1 MLKKMYKTLVLI
13 LLLQATSFAQTI
25 SISEQINNDSLGFM
39 LLRLKRE
46 KF

>member
-25 SISEQINNDSLGFM
+25 SINDQIKNDVENFSQVY
-39 LLRLKRE
+39 
-46 KF
+46 